1 MPRQGIDSAGA
12 LRRKSSLIE
21 RLCGGDLP
29 TTMSGLLRVP
39 LTSSATVYRRLAKGE
54 ASVLKHFPEPRQ
66 GCFQSLP
73 RAALHSREGNP
84 RFFSHHADAD
94 RNSPKLRRIK
104 AKLNGS
110 ALALF

>member
-1 MPRQGIDSAGA
+1 
-12 LRRKSSLIE
+12 
-21 RLCGGDLP
+21 
-29 TTMSGLLRVP
+29 
-39 LTSSATVYRRLAKGE
+39 
-54 ASVLKHFPEPRQ
+54 
-66 GCFQSLP
+66 
-73 RAALHSREGNP
+73 LHSREGNP